1 MKRLLLV
8 DDEPGMTD
16 FIRAIAEEG
25 SAFDIRTSNNAA
37 EFKTAFLEWQPDAVI
52 LDLAMPGTDGVELLR
67 WLAEARCTARIA
79 IISGFDKRVLEA
91 AGRLG
96 EASGLSI
103 TDKLTKPIRLSAMR
117 QALDRLA
124 ADS

>member
-16 FIRAIAEEG
+16 FIRTIAEEN
-25 SAFDIRTSNNAA
+25 SSFEIRTSNHAA
-37 EFKTAFLEWQPDAVI
+37 DFKTAFLEWQPDGVI

-67 WLAEARCTARIA
+67 WMAETGCRASIV
-79 IISGFDKRVLEA
+79 IISGFDRRVLEA

-96 EASGLSI
+96 EASGLKI
-103 TDKLTKPIRLSAMR
+103 LDKLSKPIRLSVMR
-117 QALDRLA
+117 QSLRRLA
-124 ADS
+124 ATP